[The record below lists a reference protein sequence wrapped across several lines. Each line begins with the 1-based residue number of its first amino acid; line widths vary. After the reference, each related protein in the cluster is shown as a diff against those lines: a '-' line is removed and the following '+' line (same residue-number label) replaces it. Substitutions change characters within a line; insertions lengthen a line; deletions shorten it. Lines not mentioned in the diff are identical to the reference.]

1 MTTLPKSRRKVR
13 FQNDE
18 NGNISETIIDLIP
31 RVSDLSERE
40 KDLIWWNEIDFATF
54 NINSQDVI
62 RDIRKSKSM
71 AELLSNAVKASEAK
85 TLKYSFWNKLSMKET
100 STILP
105 ANAQRTSSSPQLNQK
120 TGSTHFLGLVE
131 WISGNP
137 PRRGLEAWGSPKVTL
152 QRESLVAKH
161 TQSVIKLDGKHRST
175 GSLHNNLLKN
185 ETDLRLESEK
195 NSM

>member
-1 MTTLPKSRRKVR
+1 
-13 FQNDE
+13 
-18 NGNISETIIDLIP
+18 
-31 RVSDLSERE
+31 
-40 KDLIWWNEIDFATF
+40 
-54 NINSQDVI
+54 
-62 RDIRKSKSM
+62 
-71 AELLSNAVKASEAK
+71 
-85 TLKYSFWNKLSMKET
+85 MKET

-137 PRRGLEAWGSPKVTL
+137 PRRGLEAWGSPKITL

-195 NSM
+195 NSIQFRNFAVAIAAADALVASSEFHSPILVSKGKRKLSLARMGKVFAMK